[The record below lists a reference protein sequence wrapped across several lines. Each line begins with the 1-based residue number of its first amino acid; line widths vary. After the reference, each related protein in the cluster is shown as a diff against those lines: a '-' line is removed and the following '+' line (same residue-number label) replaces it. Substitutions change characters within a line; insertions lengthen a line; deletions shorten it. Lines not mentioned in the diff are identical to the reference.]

1 MKRGLKK
8 ILIIILILILTIGTF
23 NCAKKIMIRNIFDEM
38 YFGTKDVWGGHLT
51 STSWNN
57 MSGLAKMND
66 SSKYE
71 IPNIIRIYF
80 SKLYLTE
87 NENFSVLWR
96 MDIKRLQ
103 FIYAVYF
110 QKSEEINEIILDI
123 YYSPCQKRLEVHPLR
138 VASNNNIYG
147 DTSHEAVDG
156 FFEKYGISEAA
167 FYARVTEVFKMA
179 LIENWRTG
187 NPTTLFQDTLGEFET
202 VYKEVEN

>member
-23 NCAKKIMIRNIFDEM
+23 NCAKKVLMRNIFDEM
-38 YFGTKDVWGGHLT
+38 YFGTKDIWGGHLT

-96 MDIKRLQ
+96 MDIKQLQ
-103 FIYAVYF
+103 FIYSVYF

-147 DTSHEAVDG
+147 DTSREAVDG

-187 NPTTLFQDTLGEFET
+187 NPTTLFQETLGEFEIA
-202 VYKEVEN
+202 YEEGEN

>member
-96 MDIKRLQ
+96 MDIKQLQ

-138 VASNNNIYG
+138 VASNNNIHG

-167 FYARVTEVFKMA
+167 FFARVTEVFKMA

>member
-23 NCAKKIMIRNIFDEM
+23 NCAKKVLMRNIFDEM
-38 YFGTKDVWGGHLT
+38 YFGTKDIWGGHLT

-57 MSGLAKMND
+57 MSGLAKMKD
-66 SSKYE
+66 SSKYV
-71 IPNIIRIYF
+71 IPNNIRIYF

-96 MDIKRLQ
+96 MDIKQLQ
-103 FIYAVYF
+103 FIYSVYF

-138 VASNNNIYG
+138 VASNNNIYR
-147 DTSHEAVDG
+147 DTSREAVDG

-167 FYARVTEVFKMA
+167 FYARVTEVFKTA

>member
-1 MKRGLKK
+1 
-8 ILIIILILILTIGTF
+8 
-23 NCAKKIMIRNIFDEM
+23 MIRNIFDEM
-38 YFGTKDVWGGHLT
+38 YFGTKDIWGGHLT

-57 MSGLAKMND
+57 MSGLAKMSD

-71 IPNIIRIYF
+71 IPNIIRTYF

-96 MDIKRLQ
+96 MDIKQLQ

-138 VASNNNIYG
+138 VASNNNI
-147 DTSHEAVDG
+147 HEAVDG

>member
-38 YFGTKDVWGGHLT
+38 YFGTKDIWRGHLT

-96 MDIKRLQ
+96 MDIKQLQ
-103 FIYAVYF
+103 FIYSVYF

-147 DTSHEAVDG
+147 DTSREAVDG

>member
-96 MDIKRLQ
+96 MDIKQLQ
-103 FIYAVYF
+103 FIYSVYF

>member
-1 MKRGLKK
+1 MKRGLKN

-71 IPNIIRIYF
+71 IPNIIRTYF

-96 MDIKRLQ
+96 MDIKQLQ

>member
-66 SSKYE
+66 SSKCE

-96 MDIKRLQ
+96 MDIKQLQ
-103 FIYAVYF
+103 FIYSVYF

-147 DTSHEAVDG
+147 DTSREAVDG

-167 FYARVTEVFKMA
+167 FYARVTEVFKTA

>member
-1 MKRGLKK
+1 MKRGLKN

-96 MDIKRLQ
+96 MDIKQLQ
-103 FIYAVYF
+103 FIYSVYF

-147 DTSHEAVDG
+147 DTSREAVDG

-167 FYARVTEVFKMA
+167 FYARVTEVFKTA

>member
-1 MKRGLKK
+1 MKRGLKN

-96 MDIKRLQ
+96 MDIKQLQ
-103 FIYAVYF
+103 FIYSVYF
-110 QKSEEINEIILDI
+110 QKSDEINEIILDI

-147 DTSHEAVDG
+147 DTSREAVDG

-167 FYARVTEVFKMA
+167 FYARVTEVFKTA

>member
-1 MKRGLKK
+1 MKRGLKN

-96 MDIKRLQ
+96 MDIKQLQ

-187 NPTTLFQDTLGEFET
+187 NPPTLFQDTLGEFET

>member
-1 MKRGLKK
+1 MKRGLKN

-57 MSGLAKMND
+57 MSGLAKTID
-66 SSKYE
+66 SVKYAVPDTICLGFSNHMLSDDENLQVVWE
-71 IPNIIRIYF
+71 IDKKRI
-80 SKLYLTE
+80 L
-87 NENFSVLWR
+87 
-96 MDIKRLQ
+96 
-103 FIYAVYF
+103 FIYSVSLPNLNSVVSAILNVYYF
-110 QKSEEINEIILDI
+110 P
-123 YYSPCQKRLEVHPLR
+123 YQKRLEVYPLH
-138 VASNNNIYG
+138 VASSNNIYG
-147 DTSHEAVDG
+147 DTSRETINS
-156 FFEKYGISEAA
+156 FFKMFGSSETA
-167 FYARVTEVFKMA
+167 FYARVSEVFETA

>member
-23 NCAKKIMIRNIFDEM
+23 NCAKKVLMRNIFDEM
-38 YFGTKDVWGGHLT
+38 YFGTKDIWGGHLT

-110 QKSEEINEIILDI
+110 QKSEEINEVILDI

-147 DTSHEAVDG
+147 DTSRETINS
-156 FFEKYGISEAA
+156 FFKMYGSSETA
-167 FYARVTEVFKMA
+167 FYARVSEVFETA

>member
-1 MKRGLKK
+1 MKRGLKN

-38 YFGTKDVWGGHLT
+38 YFGTKDIWRGHLT

-96 MDIKRLQ
+96 MDIKQLQ
-103 FIYAVYF
+103 FIYSVYF

-147 DTSHEAVDG
+147 DTSREAVDG

>member
-1 MKRGLKK
+1 
-8 ILIIILILILTIGTF
+8 
-23 NCAKKIMIRNIFDEM
+23 MIRNIFDEM
-38 YFGTKDVWGGHLT
+38 YFGTKDIWRGHLT

-57 MSGLAKMND
+57 MSGLEKMKD

-96 MDIKRLQ
+96 MDIKQLQ
-103 FIYAVYF
+103 FIYSVYF

-147 DTSHEAVDG
+147 DTSREAVDG

>member
-23 NCAKKIMIRNIFDEM
+23 NCAKKVLMRNIFDEM
-38 YFGTKDVWGGHLT
+38 YFGTKDIWGGHLT

-87 NENFSVLWR
+87 NEIFSVLWR
-96 MDIKRLQ
+96 MDIKQLQ
-103 FIYAVYF
+103 FIYSVYF

>member
-1 MKRGLKK
+1 MKRGLKN

-96 MDIKRLQ
+96 MDIKQLQ

>member
-1 MKRGLKK
+1 MKRGLKN

-23 NCAKKIMIRNIFDEM
+23 NCAKKVLMRNIFDEM
-38 YFGTKDVWGGHLT
+38 YFGTKDIWGGHLT

-179 LIENWRTG
+179 LIENWRIG

>member
-1 MKRGLKK
+1 IGGCSMKRGLKK

-23 NCAKKIMIRNIFDEM
+23 NCAKKVLMRNIFDEM
-38 YFGTKDVWGGHLT
+38 YFGTKDIWGGHLT

-96 MDIKRLQ
+96 MDIKHCNLYIQ
-103 FIYAVYF
+103 YTF
-110 QKSEEINEIILDI
+110 KN
-123 YYSPCQKRLEVHPLR
+123 QKRSTDYFRHILFTLSKAIGSPSVALPVTIIYTETPL
-138 VASNNNIYG
+138 AEWM
-147 DTSHEAVDG
+147 D
-156 FFEKYGISEAA
+156 F
-167 FYARVTEVFKMA
+167 
-179 LIENWRTG
+179 
-187 NPTTLFQDTLGEFET
+187 
-202 VYKEVEN
+202 

>member
-23 NCAKKIMIRNIFDEM
+23 NCAKKVLMRNIFDEM
-38 YFGTKDVWGGHLT
+38 YFGTKDIWGGHLT

-96 MDIKRLQ
+96 MDIKQLQ
-103 FIYAVYF
+103 FIYSVYF

-147 DTSHEAVDG
+147 DTSREAVDG
-156 FFEKYGISEAA
+156 FLRSMESQRQLSM
-167 FYARVTEVFKMA
+167 RV
-179 LIENWRTG
+179 
-187 NPTTLFQDTLGEFET
+187 
-202 VYKEVEN
+202 

>member
-23 NCAKKIMIRNIFDEM
+23 NCAKKILIRNIFDEM
-38 YFGTKDVWGGHLT
+38 YFGTKDIWGGHLT

-96 MDIKRLQ
+96 MDIKQLQ

-123 YYSPCQKRLEVHPLR
+123 YYSPCQKRLEVHPLH
-138 VASNNNIYG
+138 VASSNNIYG
-147 DTSHEAVDG
+147 DTSRETINS
-156 FFEKYGISEAA
+156 FFKMYGSSETA
-167 FYARVTEVFKMA
+167 FYARVSEVFETA